1 MPKTDRHRPLY
12 VLKYLWEH
20 TDEDHPATL
29 AKIQDYLSEQG
40 IDANPRTIIHGFA
53 KRIVIALQ
61 KLQKVGHLR
70 IGLRLFLWVDVTVP
84 KVNERSFHLLYSS
97 KYFLYSVSCLKT
109 CMISGSISSFDL
121 PTQQSMSKLVLEP
134 KSRRKA

>member
-40 IDANPRTIIHGFA
+40 IEDR
-53 KRIVIALQ
+53 K
-61 KLQKVGHLR
+61 
-70 IGLRLFLWVDVTVP
+70 
-84 KVNERSFHLLYSS
+84 
-97 KYFLYSVSCLKT
+97 SV
-109 CMISGSISSFDL
+109 
-121 PTQQSMSKLVLEP
+121 V
-134 KSRRKA
+134 